1 MSDDLTKLAAEELE
15 ARIEAVRAQLAP
27 LDRRLR
33 ELRAERDV
41 LFTEVRRRERLTR
54 RDQRADLR
62 ARMRAGD
69 LPTIAEVVASVE
81 GGEFDEYAYTLKTGG
96 EVRLGFPAARRQSL
110 AFTDGRQ
117 IVQARNL
124 TQAAELYAAGWYL
137 GAADKPGVRVY
148 FPGTRLERLVDPAEV
163 FARPTDA

>member
-1 MSDDLTKLAAEELE
+1 MTEDLTKLAAAELE
-15 ARIEAVRAQLAP
+15 ARIEAVRADIVP

-33 ELRAERDV
+33 ELRADRDV
-41 LFTEVRRRERLTR
+41 LLTEVRRRERLVR
-54 RDQRADLR
+54 RDERADLR

-69 LPTIAEVVASVE
+69 LPTIAELVASVSD
-81 GGEFDEYAYTLKTGG
+81 GEFEDYVFTLKTGG

-110 AFTDGRQ
+110 ACSDGRQ

-124 TQAAELYAAGWYL
+124 AQAAELYQAGWYL
-137 GAADKPGVRVY
+137 GAADRAGVRVY

-163 FARPTDA
+163 FARPAG

>member
-1 MSDDLTKLAAEELE
+1 MSEDLTQLAAADLE
-15 ARIEAVRAQLAP
+15 ARIEAVRAEMAP

-33 ELRAERDV
+33 ELRADRDV
-41 LFTEVRRRERLTR
+41 LLTEVRRRERLAR
-54 RDQRADLR
+54 RDERADLR

-69 LPTIAEVVASVE
+69 LPTIAELVASVSD
-81 GGEFDEYAYTLKTGG
+81 GEFEAYVYSLKTGG

-110 AFTDGRQ
+110 TCSDGRR
-117 IVQARNL
+117 IVQAKNL
-124 TQAAELYAAGWYL
+124 TQASELYRAGWYL

-163 FARPTDA
+163 FARPAG

>member
-1 MSDDLTKLAAEELE
+1 MSENLSELAAAELE
-15 ARIEAVRAQLAP
+15 ARIEAVRAEMAP

-33 ELRAERDV
+33 ELRADRDV
-41 LFTEVRRRERLTR
+41 LLTEVRRRERLAR
-54 RDQRADLR
+54 RDERADLR

-69 LPTIAEVVASVE
+69 LPTIADLVASVE
-81 GGEFDEYAYTLKTGG
+81 EGEFEEYVYSLKTGG

-117 IVQARNL
+117 IVQARNVG
-124 TQAAELYAAGWYL
+124 QAAELYRAGWYL

-148 FPGTRLERLVDPAEV
+148 FPGTRLERLVDPSEV
-163 FARPTDA
+163 FARPAG

>member
-1 MSDDLTKLAAEELE
+1 MSEDLTELAAEELE
-15 ARIEAVRAQLAP
+15 ARIEAVRAEIAP

-33 ELRAERDV
+33 ELRADRDV
-41 LFTEVRRRERLTR
+41 LLTEVRRRERLAR
-54 RDQRADLR
+54 RDERADLR

-69 LPTIAEVVASVE
+69 LPTIAELAASVE
-81 GGEFDEYAYTLKTGG
+81 EGEFEDYVYTLKTGG

-110 AFTDGRQ
+110 AFSDGRQ

-124 TQAAELYAAGWYL
+124 GQAAELYRAGWYL

-148 FPGTRLERLVDPAEV
+148 FPGTRLERLVDAAEV
-163 FARPTDA
+163 FARPAG

>member
-1 MSDDLTKLAAEELE
+1 MSEDLTKLAEAELE
-15 ARIEAVRAQLAP
+15 ARIEGVRAEIAP

-33 ELRAERDV
+33 ELRADRDV
-41 LFTEVRRRERLTR
+41 LLTEVRRRERLAR
-54 RDQRADLR
+54 RDERADLR

-69 LPTIAEVVASVE
+69 LPTIVDLVGSVE
-81 GGEFDEYAYTLKTGG
+81 EGEFEDYVYTLKTGG

-110 AFTDGRQ
+110 AFSDGRQ
-117 IVQARNL
+117 IVQARNV
-124 TQAAELYAAGWYL
+124 TQAAELYRAGWYL

-163 FARPTDA
+163 FARPAG